1 MISLSRTDWL
11 GITLICVLSFLS
23 SPLAASHPY
32 HVSFAEVEWNPKTG
46 NFEVGLCVW
55 PADLEK
61 AISKMENRSVDL
73 DKEAEL
79 SAICKAYV
87 VSRFRIVSDKGRGGE
102 LRWVGE
108 QVDLKQAWLYFEIT
122 GDQNPGNWKI
132 DNRVFFELNSDQ
144 LNQIQVKTGSS
155 RTTFA
160 STIETKCFPFE
171 TKLSE

>member
-73 DKEAEL
+73 DKEADL

-87 VSRFRIVSDKGRGGE
+87 ANRFRIVSDKGRGGE

-132 DNRVFFELNSDQ
+132 DNRVFFELNSEIVHFYNKKRTSTS
-144 LNQIQVKTGSS
+144 LNHAHDVSLINRPVH
-155 RTTFA
+155 
-160 STIETKCFPFE
+160 
-171 TKLSE
+171 L